1 MNNKYTAMDIA
12 NFIIEY
18 ANNEANNLK
27 HYTLTPL
34 KLQKILYYV
43 AAEYFKK
50 IGERLFS
57 ENFQKWQYGPVVKDV
72 YHEFKPF
79 GFHHIHKPK
88 TTLEKGLGSSIS
100 FVPKVFN
107 SKSLISDVDF
117 MEVAENVIKNYMPWK
132 AFDLVERTHA
142 EDAWKDFEPDIMKGV
157 ELIYSDAELASAKSI
172 NDK

>member
-1 MNNKYTAMDIA
+1 MNHKYTAMDVA

-18 ANNEANNLK
+18 ANNEANNLTD
-27 HYTLTPL
+27 YALTPL

-50 IGERLFS
+50 FEERLFS
-57 ENFQKWQYGPVVKDV
+57 ENFQKWQYGPVVKEV

-79 GFHHIHKPK
+79 GFHHIAKPK
-88 TTLEKGLGSSIS
+88 ATLEEGSGPSIN
-100 FVPKVFN
+100 FVRKDFD
-107 SKSLISDVDF
+107 SKSLASNVNFMDV
-117 MEVAENVIKNYMPWK
+117 VENVIKKYMPWK

-142 EDAWKDFEPDIMKGV
+142 EDAWKDFESDIMKGI
-157 ELIYSDAELASAKSI
+157 ELIYSDAELVSAKSI